1 MPRILARTPLLL
13 LLGLMA
19 GCATSVVDEAD
30 PHAPLHEN
38 RPAPQDA
45 SDAEPEARSGGR
57 DSGKTETVRSTGK
70 PDWAA
75 VFETPPGTRYGDQ
88 AVIYVDRN
96 SLSEHKLDQLTYY
109 QAITREVRPSR
120 SGARIQELAVLCEGA
135 PIAPAT
141 SLRGEG
147 AENRDGSYRIKR
159 APTPLTSLS
168 QFSTHR
174 IPIDPKVPSTFVVRA
189 ICLLGTDPHR

>member
-1 MPRILARTPLLL
+1 MRRITVSAAPLLM
-13 LLGLMA
+13 LGLLA
-19 GCATSVVDEAD
+19 GCATNVVHDAD
-30 PHAPLHEN
+30 PHAPLREAGS
-38 RPAPQDA
+38 APRATAGQAD
-45 SDAEPEARSGGR
+45 SGG
-57 DSGKTETVRSTGK
+57 GKAETVRRSAK
-70 PDWAA
+70 PDWAP
-75 VFETPPGTRYGDQ
+75 VFETPPGTRYGEQ
-88 AVIYVDRN
+88 TVIYVDRN
-96 SLSEHKLDQLTYY
+96 SLTEHKLENLTYY
-109 QAITREVRPSR
+109 QAITREVRSAS
-120 SGARIQELAVLCEGA
+120 SGARIQELAVLCEGS

-147 AENRDGSYRIKR
+147 SENRDGSYRIRR

>member
-1 MPRILARTPLLL
+1 MRRIAVCSTSLLL
-13 LLGLMA
+13 AGLLA
-19 GCATSVVDEAD
+19 GCATQVVNEAD
-30 PHAPLHEN
+30 PHAPIREN
-38 RPAPQDA
+38 RPPPPDGQQAGH
-45 SDAEPEARSGGR
+45 SAEAGE
-57 DSGKTETVRSTGK
+57 TETLQTTSK

-75 VFETPPGTRYGDQ
+75 VYETPPGTQYGEQ

-96 SLSEHKLDQLTYY
+96 SLKAHKLGKLTYY
-109 QAITREVRPSR
+109 QAITREVQPAR
-120 SGARIQELAVLCEGA
+120 SGARIQELAVLCEGV

-147 AENRDGSYRIKR
+147 SENRDGSYRIKR

-168 QFSTHR
+168 QFSTQR